1 MIKDAVDTDAP
12 AQTALG
18 QAVAAKLKKT
28 NTQIDAVS
36 AQMKAIAKKNR
47 ADIESLNKKTLAKI
61 ASEEVD
67 AKFGAAYEKLA
78 SDRSHAEMALASS
91 VNGLNDALAKQAALA
106 DSRFEK
112 TVSDIQVARKEA
124 SDAVAELR
132 SDFAT
137 ELIATTALVKR
148 VETNLADQVATVSGE
163 VIDYRAFQLRV
174 NRKVQKEK
182 ERIEE
187 LS

>member
-1 MIKDAVDTDAP
+1 M
-12 AQTALG
+12 G
-18 QAVAAKLKKT
+18 
-28 NTQIDAVS
+28 
-36 AQMKAIAKKNR
+36 
-47 ADIESLNKKTLAKI
+47 
-61 ASEEVD
+61 
-67 AKFGAAYEKLA
+67 FGAAYEKLA

-112 TVSDIQVARKEA
+112 TVSDIQVA
-124 SDAVAELR
+124 
-132 SDFAT
+132 
-137 ELIATTALVKR
+137 
-148 VETNLADQVATVSGE
+148 TVSGE

-187 LS
+187 LSNKRFSESKKARGKLVSSWMRTSRPPLLRSLPSLRSSTPSSTRPVPRT